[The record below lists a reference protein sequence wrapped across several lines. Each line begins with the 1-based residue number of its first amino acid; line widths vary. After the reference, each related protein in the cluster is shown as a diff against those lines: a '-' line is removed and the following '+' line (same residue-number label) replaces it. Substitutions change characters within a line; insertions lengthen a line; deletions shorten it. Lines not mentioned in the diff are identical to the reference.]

1 MERKPKIAILRWEE
15 GLVPQ
20 GLMQLEE
27 LPGNSTNPKSYPFP
41 VRMIHVP
48 GACVETVNTHPSQEL
63 LENMISICK
72 KLRDEEGISR
82 DFNELRLQRCF
93 SAEAG
98 RGDQNANFLVV
109 SAAGSVCAKHHRK
122 ESNGRSSDRKQGS
135 THKRTFSCL
144 RNYR

>member
-48 GACVETVNTHPSQEL
+48 GVTCQEAHTASQVGTE
-63 LENMISICK
+63 I
-72 KLRDEEGISR
+72 
-82 DFNELRLQRCF
+82 
-93 SAEAG
+93 APA
-98 RGDQNANFLVV
+98 
-109 SAAGSVCAKHHRK
+109 
-122 ESNGRSSDRKQGS
+122 
-135 THKRTFSCL
+135 
-144 RNYR
+144 

>member
-48 GACVETVNTHPSQEL
+48 GACVETVITHPSQEL

-72 KLRDEEGISR
+72 KLRDEEGILAISTSCG
-82 DFNELRLQRCF
+82 FNAVFQQKL
-93 SAEAG
+93 AEG
-98 RGDQNANFLVV
+98 TKMPIF

>member
-48 GACVETVNTHPSQEL
+48 GACVETVITHPSQEL

-72 KLRDEEGISR
+72 KLRDEEGILAISTSCG
-82 DFNELRLQRCF
+82 F
-93 SAEAG
+93 
-98 RGDQNANFLVV
+98 NANFLVV

-122 ESNGRSSDRKQGS
+122 KPNGRSSDRKQGS